1 MRFIDQAEVTVRS
14 GNGGNGCVSFRRE
27 KYVPKGGPDGGD
39 GGRGGSVRVRASGK
53 RLTLYDVRLQRRYL
67 AENGKPGMGK
77 GKHGRAGEDSV
88 IDVPVGTLVFALN
101 ADGERQLVADLRQ
114 PDQEVVVAQG
124 GRGGKGNTH
133 FKSSTNRTPR
143 FAQPGEEGE
152 EAKFVLELK
161 ILADVGLIGLPNA
174 GKSTLI
180 SAVSAAQPK
189 VASYPF
195 TTLTPQLGV
204 VEDDYGQQL
213 VWADIPGLIEGAHAG
228 QGLGHRFLRH
238 VERTH
243 LLIHVCSAEE
253 ISLEHP
259 WEGFELVNEELA
271 QFDPALLDKPQFWV
285 VNKIDLWSADQLATF
300 QNLAAQ
306 AGRQVYCLSALHQDH
321 IEELLEAVWEF
332 FRQTSRNAEE
342 AEEHSDGRF

>member
-53 RLTLYDVRLQRRYL
+53 RLTLYDVRLKRRYI
-67 AENGKPGMGK
+67 AENGHPGMGK

-88 IDVPVGTLVFALN
+88 IEVPVGTLVYTRGP
-101 ADGERQLVADLRQ
+101 DGEATLLADLKY
-114 PDQEVVVAQG
+114 PDQEIVVAGG

-133 FKSSTNRTPR
+133 FKSSTMRTPR
-143 FAQPGEEGE
+143 FAQPGEDGE
-152 EAKFVLELK
+152 DVQLLLELR

-180 SAVSAAQPK
+180 AAVSAAQPK
-189 VASYPF
+189 IASYPF

-204 VEDDYGQQL
+204 VEDSYGQQL

-243 LLIHVCSAEE
+243 LLLHVLSAEE
-253 ISLEHP
+253 ISFEHP
-259 WEGFELVNEELA
+259 WDGFALINEELA
-271 QFDPALLDKPQFWV
+271 QFDPALLHKPQLWV
-285 VNKIDLWSADQLATF
+285 VNKIDLWSAEDLATF
-300 QNLAAQ
+300 QKLAREADK
-306 AGRQVYCLSALHQDH
+306 QVHCISALHKDQLQA
-321 IEELLEAVWEF
+321 LLTAVWSF
-332 FRQTSRNAEE
+332 FDHRPGDGEAREQT
-342 AEEHSDGRF
+342 DGSF